1 MKKAL
6 AREPTV
12 TAIASI
18 ADNYFR
24 TLAHLISTVAVTDGT
39 GQPLTTDHG
48 FASVSRS
55 AHAAH
60 DAGNKII
67 FVGNGGS
74 AGIASHLA
82 IDFSKNGGMRSLAF
96 NDAAALTC
104 LGNDLGYEN
113 VFAAQ
118 LDFHARPGDLL
129 IAISSS
135 GMSANILRAVTSARA
150 RDCGVVTLSGFS
162 EANALRL
169 LGDVNFY
176 IRSDLYGFVEVAHMA
191 VCHAILDLDLG
202 RTAPPDNY

>member
-6 AREPTV
+6 AFEPVV
-12 TAIASI
+12 TAIPSI
-18 ADNYFR
+18 ADNYFQ
-24 TLAHLISTVAVTDGT
+24 TLARLVRDVAVTDEAGRL
-39 GQPLTTDHG
+39 LTVDQG
-48 FASVSRS
+48 FGRVSQA

-60 DAGNKII
+60 DAGSKVI

-82 IDFSKNGGMRSLAF
+82 IDFSKNGGVRALAF

-113 VFAAQ
+113 VFATQ
-118 LDFHARPGDLL
+118 LEFHALPGDLL

-135 GMSANILRAVTSARA
+135 GMSPNILRAVDVARA
-150 RDCGVVTLSGFS
+150 RGCGVVTLSGFA
-162 EANALRL
+162 EDNALRL

-176 IRSDLYGFVEVAHMA
+176 IRSASYGLVEVAHMA
-191 VCHAILDLDLG
+191 VCHGILDLDLG
-202 RTAPPDNY
+202 RPVPDCH